1 MQKLSLLV
9 QYADKNRMPEEPMGD
24 FFEFETI
31 EDFIQFNRE
40 ELAIASEFYPKSADE
55 FKRIEQKLLDRDFVI
70 EPYTEDSSFV
80 IVTNV

>member
-9 QYADKNRMPEEPMGD
+9 QNADKNRMPEEPMGD